1 MKFGCKP
8 APIMSFF
15 FFLCGLKYT
24 NFRSEQPQGSAAL
37 AKCPCLCLYFATF
50 EHGLIHIWASKIGV
64 EKPRRA
70 GYKKPMTNRLPP
82 LDQPG
87 FQPKANK
94 LNQFKSLNRQ
104 SYLSTTVWGLGF
116 GGAGLVIAVGLIW
129 LWRIQLAEHAVLSLL
144 RERGIEGDISFI
156 KLSANQAVIKDLRL
170 GSAQSPTLVMPV
182 ATMSWHVAI
191 PSGKLVLD
199 HFEAPGAQLRV
210 RLTDNGEIDLGALKP
225 FLVPSD
231 KPSQVELGQISFPD
245 AQIWFLT
252 PSGTGVARIQ
262 ASGGDQQG
270 WRAHILLTPP
280 NQPAGSTMLALDQ
293 PLSVGLGLRAG
304 VVQPDGSRTPTQ
316 IGLAVRPNGQSLTL
330 NGFTLSGLRG
340 FGAGLIVLDGK
351 GGVDIQTREA
361 AFSADSLRGANFEA
375 QLLSFRVQPSL
386 WRHVQ
391 TASTGWS
398 QAGFGTAIASL
409 QAQGLQQLTGPQGGR
424 VSAKSADL
432 QLSFAR
438 TKTGLTRL
446 DMQGDFK
453 SLLGP
458 VQAKSAQ
465 LKGRVQADLKDLRAL
480 AGADWVGYGALT
492 GAQMA
497 IASQPSAEPIS
508 GAVGL
513 GFIVKDAGKFL
524 ALNGPLTGSLTSGFS
539 LEITPDT
546 QRPPVFRALPASK
559 PNGGVTYE
567 ADGAA
572 DVKVL
577 SPISGEGRARIE
589 AFNWSQAGWSLAGRA
604 MALQN
609 FALPG
614 KWQGTSLSGQIDR
627 LDLRALGKAVP
638 TGSGQGR
645 LQLAA
650 RAGTGGLGLGAGRV
664 SLAGE
669 VRGDGKRLN
678 LIASGPVEGFGKRGP
693 GVRRG
698 QFKLAAQAQSND
710 KGWAIDFSS
719 DVGAQAFKS
728 ADLSFSALSGKLAG
742 RLGSKNGRSGAQGWT
757 SRTQLDVSV
766 DQLVSKDYDLNQARL
781 TGPLQLFGDT
791 QSLSGTWN
799 LSARAA
805 GVRVGDVLMQDLVAQ
820 APMQLEA
827 DLKRSGN
834 WQANVMLSAQA
845 DQVRSGESQILGL
858 QMNGPIIASA
868 DWDKP
873 ILIQAENCLS
883 VQAQSGTFP
892 GEARVGPVST
902 KACPDAYGRLARFDS
917 TGPLIFANIQF
928 EPLDLQLGSE
938 ETGRSIKLGAVKG
951 DFRSSSK
958 GVWALDLTSQDAGF
972 SFKLPDGALA
982 TIHAQDARLR
992 VNPDPAGIVLRA
1004 RAGGLRATGLPVQ
1017 IAGNATTDLQVRKSG
1032 LIGTLA
1038 FENLL
1043 VRDVPAYLP
1052 DAAPT
1057 DPKATP
1063 PAVPTQGPALGI
1075 EKPAR
1080 FAMLS
1085 LTGEGTIQGS
1095 QIDIQSDIS
1104 LAASDAFLARA
1115 ILNHNTQTGLG
1126 RLDAISQTIRLGQ
1139 APISR
1144 TGRTQDQP
1152 VSTVRPLD
1160 VDDMIP
1166 ALQGVILDAV
1176 GDVTGSASMAW
1187 SPGQTTTSQATVSTD
1202 TLDFATLL
1210 GQVVGVSGSFN
1221 LDDVWQ
1227 VRSSGPQ
1234 RFSVRQFDPGL
1245 PIRDMN
1251 IEFSLPGT
1259 NNLDLIDASW
1269 PFGDGKMSVR
1279 PASWTFRDGDQSFY
1293 VDVESV
1299 DLAELLRLTNI
1310 PDLKIDAKVSG
1321 VFPIEVR
1328 NGSVEIVG
1336 GRLTAPPGGG
1346 KIRYS
1351 GPGSTDLSAA
1361 NAKKLPWYRKLI
1373 RIQPLNP
1380 PSKPALLAEGIE
1392 YDILQINVDG
1402 RITGDLTIAI
1412 VLQGANAQVLSG
1424 VPVKLTVKA
1433 KLPLGQITDMANQFI
1448 ETATNAN
1455 MIKELDKLDR
1465 AQNGK
1470 GFLPE
1475 PSVPAAPVI
1484 VSPLR

>member
-1 MKFGCKP
+1 
-8 APIMSFF
+8 
-15 FFLCGLKYT
+15 
-24 NFRSEQPQGSAAL
+24 
-37 AKCPCLCLYFATF
+37 
-50 EHGLIHIWASKIGV
+50 
-64 EKPRRA
+64 
-70 GYKKPMTNRLPP
+70 MTNRLPP

-87 FQPKANK
+87 SEPKANN

-104 SYLSTTVWGLGF
+104 SYLSSTARNV
-116 GGAGLVIAVGLIW
+116 GLVGGGLVFAIGLIW

-144 RERGIEGDISFI
+144 LERGIEGDISFS

-191 PSGKLVLD
+191 PSGKLILD

-210 RLTDNGEIDLGALKP
+210 RLNDKGELDLGALKP

-252 PSGTGVARIQ
+252 PSGTGVARID
-262 ASGGDQQG
+262 AIGGDQQG
-270 WRAHILLTPP
+270 WRAHILLMPP
-280 NQPAGSTMLALDQ
+280 TLPAGRTTLALDR
-293 PLSVGLGLRAG
+293 PLSVGLGLKAG
-304 VVQPDGSRTPTQ
+304 QIQPDGSRTPTQ

-330 NGFTLSGLRG
+330 NGVTLAGLRG

-361 AFSADSLRGANFEA
+361 AFSAESLSSASFNA
-375 QLLSFRVQPSL
+375 QALTLRCQPSL

-398 QAGFGTAIASL
+398 QAGIGTAIASL
-409 QAQGLQQLTGPQGGR
+409 QAQGLQHLNGQKGEKL
-424 VSAKSADL
+424 SAKGADV

-438 TKTGLTRL
+438 TKTGLTRV
-446 DMQGDFK
+446 DMQGDFQ

-465 LKGRVQADLKDLRAL
+465 VKGHMQANLKDLRAW
-480 AGADWVGYGALT
+480 AGADWLGYGAMT
-492 GAQMA
+492 GAQMTL
-497 IASQPSAEPIS
+497 ASQPDAEPIS

-513 GFIVKDAGKFL
+513 GFMVKDAGNFL
-524 ALNGPLTGSLTSGFS
+524 ALHGPLTGSLTSG
-539 LEITPDT
+539 LKIEVIPDA
-546 QRPPVFRALPASK
+546 QRPPVFRALPMSRSA
-559 PNGGVTYE
+559 NGNTYE
-567 ADGAA
+567 AYGAA
-572 DVKVL
+572 DLKVQ
-577 SPISGEGRARIE
+577 SPISGAGRARIE
-589 AFNWSQAGWSLAGRA
+589 AFNWSQAGWSVTASA
-604 MALQN
+604 VALQN

-614 KWQGTSLSGQIDR
+614 KWEGASLSGLIDR
-627 LDLRALGKAVP
+627 LDLRALGSGVP
-638 TGSGQGR
+638 SGSGQGR

-650 RAGTGGLGLGAGRV
+650 RAGAGGLGLGAGKV
-664 SLAGE
+664 SLNGQ
-669 VRGDGKRLN
+669 VRGDGRRLN
-678 LIASGPVEGFGKRGP
+678 LIAAGPVEGFGTRGA

-710 KGWAIDFSS
+710 QSWAIDFSS
-719 DVGAQAFKS
+719 DIGAQAFKS

-742 RLGSKNGRSGAQGWT
+742 RIGSGSGRSSAHGWT
-757 SRTQLDVSV
+757 SRAQIDVSLG
-766 DQLVSKDYDLNQARL
+766 QLVSKEYDLDQVRAS
-781 TGPLQLFGDT
+781 GPLQLSGNA

-799 LSARAA
+799 LAARAA
-805 GVRVGDVLMQDLVAQ
+805 GVRVGDVMAQNIVAQ
-820 APMQLEA
+820 APMQLDA
-827 DLKRSGN
+827 DLRRSGN
-834 WQANVMLSAQA
+834 WQANVKLSAQA

-858 QMNGPIIASA
+858 QMTGPIIVSA

-873 ILIQAENCLS
+873 ILIGAQRCLS

-902 KACPDAYGRLARFDS
+902 KACPDAYGRVARFES
-917 TGPLIFANIQF
+917 AGPHIFADIQF

-938 ETGRSIKLGAVKG
+938 EIGRSIKLGAVQG
-951 DFRSSSK
+951 SFRSPSK
-958 GVWALDLTSQDAGF
+958 GTWALDLASQDAGF
-972 SFKLPDGALA
+972 SFKLPDGELA

-992 VNPDPAGIVLRA
+992 VNPDPAGIMLRA
-1004 RAGGLRATGLPVQ
+1004 RAGGLRATGFPVQ
-1017 IAGNATTDLQVRKSG
+1017 ISGDATTDLQIRKAG
-1032 LIGTLA
+1032 LVGTLA

-1052 DAAPT
+1052 DPALTPIPADQTAAPL
-1057 DPKATP
+1057 ATP
-1063 PAVPTQGPALGI
+1063 TQGI

-1080 FAMLS
+1080 FGMLS

-1104 LAASDAFLARA
+1104 LAASGAFLARA
-1115 ILNHNTQTGLG
+1115 ILNHNTQSGLG
-1126 RLDAISQTIRLGQ
+1126 RLDAISETIRLGQ

-1144 TGRTQDQP
+1144 TGRTQNQTL
-1152 VSTVRPLD
+1152 SAVRPLD
-1160 VDDMIP
+1160 VDDIIP
-1166 ALQGVILDAV
+1166 ALQGVVLDAV

-1187 SPGQTTTSQATVSTD
+1187 APGQTTVSQAKVSTD

-1210 GQVVGVSGSFN
+1210 GQVMGVAGSFS
-1221 LDDVWQ
+1221 LDDLWE
-1227 VRSSGPQ
+1227 VRSAGPQ

-1251 IEFSLPGT
+1251 IEFSLPGS
-1259 NNLDLIDASW
+1259 NSLELIDASW

-1310 PDLKIDAKVSG
+1310 PNLKIDAKVSG
-1321 VFPIEVR
+1321 VFPVEVR

-1351 GPGSTDLSAA
+1351 GPGSAALSEAS
-1361 NAKKLPWYRKLI
+1361 AKKLPWYRKLI
-1373 RIQPLNP
+1373 RIQPLTP
-1380 PSKPALLAEGIE
+1380 PSKPALPSEGIE
-1392 YDILQINVDG
+1392 YDILQISVDG

-1424 VPVKLTVKA
+1424 VPIKLTVKA
-1433 KLPLGQITDMANQFI
+1433 KLPLGQISDMANQFF
-1448 ETATNAN
+1448 ETATNVN
-1455 MIKELDKLDR
+1455 MLKELDKLDR
-1465 AQNGK
+1465 SQNGK
-1470 GFLPE
+1470 GFLPN
-1475 PSVPAAPVI
+1475 PNSPVAPL
-1484 VSPLR
+1484 P